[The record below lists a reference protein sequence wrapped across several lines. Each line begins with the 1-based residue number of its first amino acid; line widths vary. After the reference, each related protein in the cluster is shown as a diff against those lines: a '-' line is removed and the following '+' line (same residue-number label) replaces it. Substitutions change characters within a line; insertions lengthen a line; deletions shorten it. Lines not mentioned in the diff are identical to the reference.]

1 MGSGV
6 GGVTAQPVRGEVQ
19 RSPLSSAS
27 PSFLQPVASL
37 GRPGE
42 GNAIPHL
49 HALHPSPALSW
60 ERKGHP
66 SAGSQAGPPPG
77 HPHLPAEPGFLGRL
91 DPLGLLST
99 LATWAFLFCDIRL
112 PAAGQSC
119 SLAYQCSGLKEQLP
133 PPPGLG
139 GCQPEAG
146 FRIANLM
153 EEVTQQGKEI
163 IKTALRRLLREAV
176 TLKIHIDKIAE
187 AGTFCAAF
195 ITRVDPRCQGGGGPS
210 TCRAR
215 SWAWL
220 GDANSWGL
228 AGVGVG

>member
-1 MGSGV
+1 M
-6 GGVTAQPVRGEVQ
+6 
-19 RSPLSSAS
+19 RSLICVPFTPRL
-27 PSFLQPVASL
+27 PCL
-37 GRPGE
+37 GR
-42 GNAIPHL
+42 
-49 HALHPSPALSW
+49 
-60 ERKGHP
+60 ERGTP
-66 SAGSQAGPPPG
+66 
-77 HPHLPAEPGFLGRL
+77 R
-91 DPLGLLST
+91 LGLRQVLHRVTPTS
-99 LATWAFLFCDIRL
+99 LRSRGSWAGWI
-112 PAAGQSC
+112 PWVC
-119 SLAYQCSGLKEQLP
+119 SAPWQHGPFSSVIFAFPLQVRAVLLRTSAQDLKEQLP

-139 GCQPEAG
+139 GCQPGAG
-146 FRIANLM
+146 FRIANLI

-220 GDANSWGL
+220 GDANSWGT